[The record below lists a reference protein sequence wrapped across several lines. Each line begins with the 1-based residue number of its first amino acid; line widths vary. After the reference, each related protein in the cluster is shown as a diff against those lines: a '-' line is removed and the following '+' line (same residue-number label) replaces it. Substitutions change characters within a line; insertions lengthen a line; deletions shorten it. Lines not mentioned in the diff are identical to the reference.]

1 MKKKG
6 PFNKENIHINESMR
20 DNLRTSIRRIVNIRT
35 SIRRIE
41 QLDSDK
47 LTIVIDKESIPE
59 KLKMI
64 GLMKWIKR

>member
-1 MKKKG
+1 
-6 PFNKENIHINESMR
+6 MR

-47 LTIVIDKESIPE
+47 LTIVIDKVSIPE

-64 GLMKWIKR
+64 GLKKWKKPEHSLFLPRQKQKL